1 MEYEVEGPRPRGRPK
16 RTWREVVREDCQA
29 RKLNKEDAMDRC
41 KWRKMIKDVRSSGW
55 GWVGECFF
63 WYWPTWVVPDKRPLN
78 GCVCVCVTSYRPG
91 GGEMIYPPPMA
102 VRFGGSKSVCGRVSS
117 LHISGRRP
125 AAGSQRAYSL
135 GSCVMQPMCLQPGLG
150 QKDGRIAV
158 SLRVFPY
165 GGGHNKPIEVK
176 SAGKCFCWARPHA
189 CTKYASILVL
199 ISPLWYRVVT
209 LPQKINNT
217 RMILEVTLSSKFL
230 I

>member
-1 MEYEVEGPRPRGRPK
+1 
-16 RTWREVVREDCQA
+16 
-29 RKLNKEDAMDRC
+29 
-41 KWRKMIKDVRSSGW
+41 
-55 GWVGECFF
+55 VGECFF

-91 GGEMIYPPPMA
+91 GGEMIYPPPTA

-165 GGGHNKPIEVK
+165 GGGHKN
-176 SAGKCFCWARPHA
+176 
-189 CTKYASILVL
+189 
-199 ISPLWYRVVT
+199 
-209 LPQKINNT
+209 PQKSTVSWKMFLLGTTTCMYKICINF
-217 RMILEVTLSSKFL
+217 SSYFTVVIPCCHL
-230 I
+230 TSEN